1 MRRVLVDTDV
11 ILDFFFD
18 RKPFSDEAAKIL
30 ALCESGD
37 IAGYVTSVIISNVY
51 YLLRQTARHEK
62 VIEKL
67 NQLISIV
74 EVLIT
79 DKEIIRTALSSGF
92 KDFED
97 ALQNYSAEIS
107 GDIDVIITRNI
118 KDFKNSTLGV
128 MTPENYLKIKIA
140 DQK

>member
-37 IAGYVTSVIISNVY
+37 ISVYVTSVIISNVY